1 MRKGE
6 RNDMNRLKRLLSLG
20 LCTAMLLTLMACQ
33 KDEGQKENNNDQ
45 QQEQQNDQDNS
56 SGGSEQEAWEKE
68 PAYGE
73 TIYYYMADGCTS
85 GPLVADLLGY
95 YEEAGLKA
103 EGYKGT
109 SYTEALGAN
118 AVQVAVGH
126 IATMLVPCTNNVD
139 LTFVGGAHIG
149 CKTLYVL
156 ADSEYETTADLKG
169 KKISVPNGIGASD
182 YNITTRLFDKDGINP
197 LEDVELMQVETSAC
211 LPAMESGEIAAALL
225 SDTYAY
231 NLVKEG
237 KLRVVRSLLDEDFQT
252 EPCCIIAMNR
262 SFVEENPITAQ
273 KISDCVKKAHDW
285 MRENPEEATQLL
297 IDEGLNSDDFDM
309 NVELNQSL
317 QFGPTNAFTGA
328 GLEKIVDDYIRL
340 GLITS
345 TDDAAEVM
353 EKAWH
358 PLGDDSLGK
367 TPEYRQAWFEKMAQ

>member
-1 MRKGE
+1 
-6 RNDMNRLKRLLSLG
+6 MNRLKRLLSLG

-182 YNITTRLFDKDGINP
+182 YNITARLFDKDGINP

-345 TDDAAEVM
+345 TDDVAKVMAA
-353 EKAWH
+353 AWH

-367 TPEYRQAWFEKMAQ
+367 TPEYRQAWFETDAQESPVK

>member
-1 MRKGE
+1 
-6 RNDMNRLKRLLSLG
+6 MNRLKRLLSLG

-33 KDEGQKENNNDQ
+33 KDEGQKEKNNDQ

-56 SGGSEQEAWEKE
+56 SGDSEQEAWEKE

-73 TIYYYMADGCTS
+73 TIHYYMSDGCTS

-182 YNITTRLFDKDGINP
+182 YNITARLFDKDGINP
-197 LEDVELMQVETSAC
+197 LEDVELMQVEVSAC

-262 SFVEENPITAQ
+262 SFVEENPITAR